1 MKQAISRKNLW
12 EKTPQALKICVGWAS
27 RLAPPAFILGKRFR
41 QTLRFVE
48 EAQSWPVQRA
58 REYQLAQLR
67 RVCTLA
73 YEKTTFYKREFDAA
87 GFHPQDLGQPED
99 INALP
104 TIDKDTLREHLAEMC
119 TVPLTSSNIDYV
131 STGGSSGMPLRFYIG
146 ADRSAIEYAYLV
158 SSWQRAGYRM
168 HMAQAVFRGQI
179 VPEDRTGLRREY
191 DPILRRHYYSNFHM
205 DDDTIRRYLEH
216 IGTIG
221 PCYLHV
227 YPSSVNALTRSI
239 ERNGLCVPR
248 NVHGILAGSEIVYAG
263 DREDAERVL
272 GCRYLS
278 WYGHCEKLVLAAECE
293 SSTDYHVWPTYGYCE
308 LVDEQGWPVTERG
321 KTGEI
326 VGTGFI
332 NTVTPFI
339 RYRTGDYATYV
350 GDRCQQ
356 CGREHTI
363 ITKIEGRWPQ
373 GGLVARDGSEIT
385 MTVINV
391 HDDTLENILEYQ
403 FFQDS
408 PGKAIFRVVPS
419 QALDELARSRILNRM
434 NERLQGQVD
443 LALEVR
449 SELQRT
455 KHGKLLRVIQKIPET
470 VAVESQVAASCAKL

>member
-1 MKQAISRKNLW
+1 MKFARSRNNLW
-12 EKTPQALKICVGWAS
+12 EKVPRGLKNLLRGPFQLVPQKY
-27 RLAPPAFILGKRFR
+27 FLGKKFR
-41 QTLRFVE
+41 DASRFVE
-48 EAQSWPVQRA
+48 EAQWWPEQRA
-58 REYQLAQLR
+58 REYQIEQLR
-67 RVCTLA
+67 RICTLA

-87 GFHPQDLGQPED
+87 GFHPQDLRQPED

-168 HMAQAVFRGQI
+168 HMPQAVFRGQI
-179 VPEDRTGLRREY
+179 VPENRTGLRREY
-191 DPILRRHYYSNFHM
+191 DPILRRHNYSNFHM

-227 YPSSVNALTRSI
+227 YPSSANALTRSI
-239 ERNGLCVPR
+239 ERSGLRVPG
-248 NVHGILAGSEIVYAG
+248 NIQGILAGSEIVYAG
-263 DREDAERVL
+263 DREAAERVF

-278 WYGHCEKLVLAAECE
+278 WYGHCEKLVLATECE

-308 LVDEQGWPVTERG
+308 LVDEEGWPVTERG

-363 ITKIEGRWPQ
+363 ITKVEGRWPQ
-373 GGLVARDGSEIT
+373 GGLVAKDGSEIT
-385 MTVINV
+385 MTAINL

-419 QALDELARSRILNRM
+419 QALDEPARSRILNRM
-434 NERLQGQVD
+434 NVRLQGQVD
-443 LALEVR
+443 LMLEVR

-455 KHGKLLRVIQKIPET
+455 KRGTLLRVIQKIPET
-470 VAVESQVAASCAKL
+470 VAAESRVEASCAKL